1 MLRCEMRHH
10 YFTEQNNSNME
21 KIYIGIDPGS
31 KGFITVIK
39 PNGNIEHLSIADKT
53 PKEILDFLNTLTVEA
68 RNYNWGVFACMEEV
82 HAIFGS
88 SAKATFSFGEI
99 FGLLKGIIIASELP
113 YNLVQPKTWQKDIW
127 SNADVVHEYKK
138 VAKNGE
144 VVTRK
149 VINTKATSIIA
160 ARRIFPNTDLRK
172 TPRSK
177 NADDNKVDSLLIAEF
192 ARRHNL

>member
-1 MLRCEMRHH
+1 
-10 YFTEQNNSNME
+10 
-21 KIYIGIDPGS
+21 
-31 KGFITVIK
+31 
-39 PNGNIEHLSIADKT
+39 
-53 PKEILDFLNTLTVEA
+53 
-68 RNYNWGVFACMEEV
+68 MEEV

-144 VVTRK
+144 VVTRI